1 MDDSEDDVYV
11 PPLMEQSDDYMIMH
25 PKLEKNSIFII
36 HAHDGQPI
44 TDCIK
49 KNLEMYTQPPIKV
62 KACDVTVIQ
71 SQELRHQVTAL
82 LLTPE
87 MMAHLEANSV
97 SKQTT
102 LQIPENTTC
111 VCLVHYSMNTE
122 DDDKVRMVL
131 EKTIPNFAV
140 CKKIKLLYLRT
151 ATIEI
156 VTLLDGMSK
165 ENSFPAIL
173 QYRLEPDY
181 IVTDKHPVLILFKSK
196 KTDRNPV
203 SVIVDGRR
211 IDAKYL
217 NPYTYSFVPSG
228 LPYGK
233 IMVDVLVGGKSEGT
247 MYITVG
253 NKMDLLYEEIKDMA
267 SPVEFLCQVLKLSS
281 RDRETLD
288 RELGDII
295 NDRVTDH
302 FSCLDGLDYRF
313 SFRDQQ
319 IDKEFPTM
327 LHFGAKYGLSCFCKV
342 LSKVPGFQIA
352 RTIRN
357 KYDQTPSQL
366 AQKMKFLDLAE
377 QLNPADTRI
386 SNHSMMREKS
396 ETFNNYHTLQKLG
409 RGRQR
414 IPVESAEVTMRPQQ
428 EKEQILK
435 NRTASGLSDN
445 SRDSGISALSF
456 ESDR

>member
-1 MDDSEDDVYV
+1 
-11 PPLMEQSDDYMIMH
+11 
-25 PKLEKNSIFII
+25 
-36 HAHDGQPI
+36 
-44 TDCIK
+44 
-49 KNLEMYTQPPIKV
+49 
-62 KACDVTVIQ
+62 
-71 SQELRHQVTAL
+71 
-82 LLTPE
+82 
-87 MMAHLEANSV
+87 
-97 SKQTT
+97 
-102 LQIPENTTC
+102 
-111 VCLVHYSMNTE
+111 
-122 DDDKVRMVL
+122 
-131 EKTIPNFAV
+131 
-140 CKKIKLLYLRT
+140 
-151 ATIEI
+151 
-156 VTLLDGMSK
+156 
-165 ENSFPAIL
+165 
-173 QYRLEPDY
+173 
-181 IVTDKHPVLILFKSK
+181 
-196 KTDRNPV
+196 
-203 SVIVDGRR
+203 
-211 IDAKYL
+211 
-217 NPYTYSFVPSG
+217 
-228 LPYGK
+228 
-233 IMVDVLVGGKSEGT
+233 MVDVLVGGKSEGT
-247 MYITVG
+247 TYITIG

-302 FSCLDGLDYRF
+302 FSCLDGLDYRY

-319 IDKEFPTM
+319 INKEFPTM